1 MKREDLI
8 KLITDNFAEGEEVSF
23 RYCDDQGDIVST
35 KAFFDIDTQ
44 EYIEDGYWTIFDANH
59 NVIRDHISHED
70 IDKDVARF
78 GHMYGSSEWTTTK
91 KKTVTTKVIDV
102 AG

>member
-23 RYCDDQGDIVST
+23 RYYDDQGDVVST
-35 KAFFDIDTQ
+35 KAFFAVDKQ
-44 EYIEDGYWTIFDANH
+44 EHIEDGYWTIFDTNN
-59 NVIRDHISHED
+59 NVIGDNVSYHDINKVISTL
-70 IDKDVARF
+70 
-78 GHMYGSSEWTTTK
+78 GHMQVRSVWTTTK
-91 KKTVTTKVIDV
+91 KKVVTTKVIDV

>member
-35 KAFFDIDTQ
+35 YASLDIAKQ
-44 EYIEDGYWTIFDANH
+44 EYVESGYYTIFDTNN
-59 NVIRDHISHED
+59 NVIRDNVSYNDINKVISTLGNMQV
-70 IDKDVARF
+70 KSV
-78 GHMYGSSEWTTTK
+78 WTTTK
-91 KKTVTTKVIDV
+91 TKTVTTKVIDIT
-102 AG
+102 